1 MLFLHTH
8 TRNVPSLLL
17 GTSSTTLSFGKC
29 AGGILPRSIKYVS
42 LQGARLLTFSF
53 WKKRKMEAPSMCGGT
68 GTPAISK
75 NVGARSTLP
84 IRLWTTRPRP
94 TPGPRT
100 KNGTRMSD
108 SNGNDLPTTFHFIIS
123 CFFFSLPL
131 VEGCFELFQSL
142 APNANRSAERRNIKK
157 KDIHQKILLTVDWQK

>member
-1 MLFLHTH
+1 MITK
-8 TRNVPSLLL
+8 TGQIEMDGQRRQNKPPSLLF
-17 GTSSTTLSFGKC
+17 GTSSTTLSFGKS

-53 WKKRKMEAPSMCGGT
+53 WKKRKIEAPSMCDGT
-68 GTPAISK
+68 GKPAISR

-108 SNGNDLPTTFHFIIS
+108 SNGNDLPGKLNYFLCSFK
-123 CFFFSLPL
+123 C
-131 VEGCFELFQSL
+131 
-142 APNANRSAERRNIKK
+142 K
-157 KDIHQKILLTVDWQK
+157 